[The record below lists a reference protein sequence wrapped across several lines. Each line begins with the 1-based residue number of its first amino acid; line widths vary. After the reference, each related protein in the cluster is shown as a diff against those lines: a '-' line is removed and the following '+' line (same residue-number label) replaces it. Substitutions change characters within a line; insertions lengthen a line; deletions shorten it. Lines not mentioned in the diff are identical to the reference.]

1 MTRADILHFDDC
13 PNVDVAADR
22 VRTVAAGLGIE
33 IHLRFVRVESAEEA
47 VRERFLGSPSVRVN
61 GVDIDSSAR
70 DQYDFGLSCRMY
82 AGAGVPPDAMIAAA
96 LTRAASD
103 APGRAPG
110 FASIGAVVAG
120 ALSSACCW
128 LPLILVAAG
137 LSVGGISLAFASL
150 RPWLIG
156 IAVASL
162 AFGVWSNERRPR
174 TADTCCVPMPRRRH
188 TLNRVMLALSALGVV
203 AFTLFPQYVDAVFGK
218 RTSIESSRAPRE
230 ITLRVDGMTC
240 TGCET
245 GIEAALR
252 RLPGVA
258 LADAVYED
266 GTVVIGLAPDAT
278 IGTDALIQAIAGAG
292 YAARSAETNAARQP
306 IDAANPSIRVLH
318 DDLGPLVSN
327 FNAATGR
334 NRFLAILSPT

>member
-1 MTRADILHFDDC
+1 
-13 PNVDVAADR
+13 
-22 VRTVAAGLGIE
+22 
-33 IHLRFVRVESAEEA
+33 
-47 VRERFLGSPSVRVN
+47 
-61 GVDIDSSAR
+61 
-70 DQYDFGLSCRMY
+70 
-82 AGAGVPPDAMIAAA
+82 
-96 LTRAASD
+96 
-103 APGRAPG
+103 
-110 FASIGAVVAG
+110 
-120 ALSSACCW
+120 
-128 LPLILVAAG
+128 
-137 LSVGGISLAFASL
+137 
-150 RPWLIG
+150 
-156 IAVASL
+156 
-162 AFGVWSNERRPR
+162 
-174 TADTCCVPMPRRRH
+174 
-188 TLNRVMLALSALGVV
+188 MLALSALGVV

-278 IGTDALIQAIAGAG
+278 IGTDALILAIAGAG

-318 DDLGPLVSN
+318 DDLGPLLSN
-327 FNAATGR
+327 FNAAADR